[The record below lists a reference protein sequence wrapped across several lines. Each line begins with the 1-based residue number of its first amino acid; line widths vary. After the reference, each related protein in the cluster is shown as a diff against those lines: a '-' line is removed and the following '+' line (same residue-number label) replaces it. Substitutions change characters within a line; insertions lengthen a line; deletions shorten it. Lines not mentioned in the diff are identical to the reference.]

1 MQCIGHLVLS
11 GGNVHSTIQNVPKHM
26 CKNRITLLQ
35 LHGFTPIKVCNMT
48 MLFDACVQ
56 VDIYF
61 SGYKINCSI
70 ERPYWTTSAL
80 IDLLAVQAVEL
91 AVTKLFL
98 LKKRTILF

>member
-1 MQCIGHLVLS
+1 M
-11 GGNVHSTIQNVPKHM
+11 HSTIQNVPKHM